1 MTKRIFLLLGLA
13 SLFTF
18 YACQS
23 PTLKT
28 ETATEETPSATA
40 SDFKWFVERF
50 DDKRII
56 RYQIP
61 GFDKLSLSQKKLV
74 YYLAQAGN
82 SGRDI
87 IWDQNY
93 RYNLEIR
100 QALEKIYQSN
110 VNKNTEDW
118 KNFVVYL
125 KNVWFS
131 NGIHHHYSYAK
142 FEPHF
147 SKPYFEGLLKESGAV
162 LSKEAL
168 EALFNPAID
177 NKKVNQDPKM
187 DIVKTSAVNF
197 YDPTITEQEVEA
209 FYKSKQAKGGKQP
222 ISFGLNSKLV
232 KDANG
237 HISEKVW
244 RIDGMY
250 GPAIKKIVGWLEKAV
265 TVAENEDQK
274 KGFELLIA
282 YYKTGDLKK
291 WDEYNIQWVKTQKG
305 DVDYINSFI
314 EVYNDP
320 KGYRGSYESI
330 IQITDFEASKRMS
343 AVAGEAQ
350 WFEDNSPIMD
360 AHKKKNVVGVSYKVV
375 NVASE
380 SGDASPSTPIG
391 VNLPNANWIRA
402 THGSKS
408 VSLGNII
415 EAYSESSAGG
425 MLKEFAF
432 DQAEIDRSTKYGENS
447 DKMHTALHEVIGHA
461 SGQINPGIGTPKE
474 TVKSYASSLE
484 EARADLVGLYY
495 LLDPKLV
502 ELGLIPSL
510 EAGKAAYDDYIRNGL
525 LVQMRRIKLGDDLEE
540 AHMRNRQMVALW
552 AYEKGKKDN
561 VIEKIK
567 KDGKTYFKVQD
578 YEQLRV
584 LFGELLRETQRIKSE
599 GDYKGAAY
607 LFETFGRKLNLELH
621 KEVLERA
628 AKLDIPPYGG
638 FINPIL
644 TPILG
649 KTGEIIDVQLE
660 YPTSFA
666 EQMLEYSKH
675 YGVLPIRN

>member
-1 MTKRIFLLLGLA
+1 
-13 SLFTF
+13 
-18 YACQS
+18 
-23 PTLKT
+23 
-28 ETATEETPSATA
+28 
-40 SDFKWFVERF
+40 
-50 DDKRII
+50 
-56 RYQIP
+56 
-61 GFDKLSLSQKKLV
+61 
-74 YYLAQAGN
+74 
-82 SGRDI
+82 
-87 IWDQNY
+87 
-93 RYNLEIR
+93 
-100 QALEKIYQSN
+100 
-110 VNKNTEDW
+110 
-118 KNFVVYL
+118 
-125 KNVWFS
+125 
-131 NGIHHHYSYAK
+131 
-142 FEPHF
+142 
-147 SKPYFEGLLKESGAV
+147 
-162 LSKEAL
+162 
-168 EALFNPAID
+168 
-177 NKKVNQDPKM
+177 
-187 DIVKTSAVNF
+187 
-197 YDPTITEQEVEA
+197 
-209 FYKSKQAKGGKQP
+209 
-222 ISFGLNSKLV
+222 
-232 KDANG
+232 
-237 HISEKVW
+237 
-244 RIDGMY
+244 
-250 GPAIKKIVGWLEKAV
+250 
-265 TVAENEDQK
+265 
-274 KGFELLIA
+274 
-282 YYKTGDLKK
+282 
-291 WDEYNIQWVKTQKG
+291 
-305 DVDYINSFI
+305 
-314 EVYNDP
+314 
-320 KGYRGSYESI
+320 
-330 IQITDFEASKRMS
+330 MS